1 MKRDLNLSR
10 TIDIIKSRKKS
21 DPSESYVA
29 SLFKAS
35 DSVVLKKIIEESTEL
50 VIAVSLAKRDSVL
63 HESADLLF
71 HYLVLLEKL
80 DISLD
85 EPQVT
90 LNPNHDDLEKSFLER
105 LCRLDEARV

>member
-1 MKRDLNLSR
+1 MKRDLSLSR

-35 DSVVLKKIIEESTEL
+35 DSVILKKIIEESTEL
-50 VIAVSLAKRDSVL
+50 VIAVSSTKRNSVL

-85 EPQVT
+85 EVVDV
-90 LNPNHDDLEKSFLER
+90 LIAREGVSGIVEKESRKQE
-105 LCRLDEARV
+105 

>member
-1 MKRDLNLSR
+1 MKKDLNLSR

-29 SLFKAS
+29 TLFEAS
-35 DSVVLKKIIEESTEL
+35 DKVILKKIIEESTEL

-80 DISLD
+80 DISLEEVVD
-85 EPQVT
+85 VLIAREGVSGIV
-90 LNPNHDDLEKSFLER
+90 EKESRKQE
-105 LCRLDEARV
+105 

>member
-29 SLFKAS
+29 SLLKAS

-50 VIAVSLAKRDSVL
+50 VIAASLEKRECVL

-85 EPQVT
+85 EVVDV
-90 LNPNHDDLEKSFLER
+90 LIAREGVSGFVEKESRKQE
-105 LCRLDEARV
+105 

>member
-10 TIDIIKSRKKS
+10 TIDIIKSRKTS
-21 DPSESYVA
+21 DSSESYVA
-29 SLFKAS
+29 ALLKAS

-50 VIAVSLAKRDSVL
+50 VIAASLEKRECVL

-85 EPQVT
+85 EVVDV
-90 LNPNHDDLEKSFLER
+90 LIAREGVSGFVEKESR
-105 LCRLDEARV
+105 KQK

>member
-10 TIDIIKSRKKS
+10 TIDIIKSRKES

-29 SLFKAS
+29 ALLKAS
-35 DSVVLKKIIEESTEL
+35 DNVVLKKIIEESTEL
-50 VIAVSLAKRDSVL
+50 VTAASLEKRDCVL

-85 EPQVT
+85 EVIDV
-90 LNPNHDDLEKSFLER
+90 LIAREGVSGFVEKESRNQE
-105 LCRLDEARV
+105 

>member
-10 TIDIIKSRKKS
+10 TIDIIKSRKTS
-21 DPSESYVA
+21 DSSESYVA
-29 SLFKAS
+29 ALLKAS

-50 VIAVSLAKRDSVL
+50 VIAASLEKRDCVL

-85 EPQVT
+85 EVIDV
-90 LNPNHDDLEKSFLER
+90 LIAREGVSGFVEKESRKQE
-105 LCRLDEARV
+105 

>member
-29 SLFKAS
+29 ALLKAS

-50 VIAVSLAKRDSVL
+50 VIAASLEKRDNVL

-85 EPQVT
+85 EVVNV
-90 LNPNHDDLEKSFLER
+90 LIAREGVSGFVEKESRKQE
-105 LCRLDEARV
+105 

>member
-10 TIDIIKSRKKS
+10 TIDIIKSRKTS
-21 DPSESYVA
+21 DSSESYVA
-29 SLFKAS
+29 ALLKAS

-50 VIAVSLAKRDSVL
+50 VIAASLEKRECVL

-85 EPQVT
+85 EVVDV
-90 LNPNHDDLEKSFLER
+90 LIAREGVSGFVEKESRKQE
-105 LCRLDEARV
+105 

>member
-1 MKRDLNLSR
+1 M
-10 TIDIIKSRKKS
+10 
-21 DPSESYVA
+21 A

-35 DSVVLKKIIEESTEL
+35 DSVILKKIIEESTEL
-50 VIAVSLAKRDSVL
+50 VIAVSSTKRNSVL

-85 EPQVT
+85 EVVDV
-90 LNPNHDDLEKSFLER
+90 LIAREGVSGIVEKESRKQE
-105 LCRLDEARV
+105 

>member
-1 MKRDLNLSR
+1 MKRDLSLSR

-35 DSVVLKKIIEESTEL
+35 DSVILKKIIEESTEL
-50 VIAVSLAKRDSVL
+50 VIAVSSTKRNSVL

-85 EPQVT
+85 EVVDV
-90 LNPNHDDLEKSFLER
+90 LVAREGVSGIVEKESRKQE
-105 LCRLDEARV
+105 

>member
-1 MKRDLNLSR
+1 MKRDLSLSR

-35 DSVVLKKIIEESTEL
+35 DSVILKKIIEESTEL
-50 VIAVSLAKRDSVL
+50 VIAVSSTKRNSVL

-85 EPQVT
+85 EVVDV
-90 LNPNHDDLEKSFLER
+90 LIAREGVSGFVEKESRKQE
-105 LCRLDEARV
+105 

>member
-1 MKRDLNLSR
+1 VKRDLNLSR
-10 TIDIIKSRKKS
+10 TIDIIKSRKQS

-29 SLFKAS
+29 ALLKAS

-50 VIAVSLAKRDSVL
+50 VIAASLEKRECVL

-85 EPQVT
+85 EVVDV
-90 LNPNHDDLEKSFLER
+90 LIAREGVSGFVEKESRKQE
-105 LCRLDEARV
+105 

>member
-29 SLFKAS
+29 ALLKAS

-50 VIAVSLAKRDSVL
+50 VIAVSLEKRDSVL

-80 DISLD
+80 DISLGEVID
-85 EPQVT
+85 VLIAREGVSGFV
-90 LNPNHDDLEKSFLER
+90 EKESRKQE
-105 LCRLDEARV
+105 

>member
-29 SLFKAS
+29 SLLKAS

-50 VIAVSLAKRDSVL
+50 VIAASLEKRECVL

-85 EPQVT
+85 EVIDV
-90 LNPNHDDLEKSFLER
+90 LIAREGVSGFVEKESRKQE
-105 LCRLDEARV
+105 

>member
-1 MKRDLNLSR
+1 MKRNLNLSR
-10 TIDIIKSRKKS
+10 TIDIIKSRKKG

-29 SLFKAS
+29 SLLKAS

-80 DISLD
+80 DI
-85 EPQVT
+85 T
-90 LNPNHDDLEKSFLER
+90 LEEVVDVLTAREGVSGIVEKELRKQE
-105 LCRLDEARV
+105 

>member
-10 TIDIIKSRKKS
+10 TIDIIKSRKTS
-21 DPSESYVA
+21 DSSESYVA
-29 SLFKAS
+29 ALLKAS

-50 VIAVSLAKRDSVL
+50 VIAASLEKRDCVL

-85 EPQVT
+85 EVVDV
-90 LNPNHDDLEKSFLER
+90 LIAREGVSGFVEKESRKQE
-105 LCRLDEARV
+105 